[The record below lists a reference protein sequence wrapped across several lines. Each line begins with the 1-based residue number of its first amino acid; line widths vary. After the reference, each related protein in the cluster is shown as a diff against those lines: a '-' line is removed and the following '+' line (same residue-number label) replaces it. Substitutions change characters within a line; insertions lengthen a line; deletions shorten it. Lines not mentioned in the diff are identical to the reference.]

1 MYFSMDKIAIA
12 NMRKDMYNGECVKH
26 LEVNMYKLLLATDQ
40 KDIREAFE
48 NHPFREMG
56 FHRPL
61 IASTS
66 EEAIEL
72 LNSHAIDAVGYY
84 FEKKNGE
91 ALSQYLHYDRPST
104 AIFAVSH
111 ESDKQLLV
119 LRELAEMMR
128 RLHSDYA
135 DEPYDSEA
143 MRTFLR
149 DELTH
154 NLLAGHIED
163 FAMAERQ
170 FKLLRSHISF
180 TRPCMVYEL
189 DMPQGEVYM
198 TMHRNGVERLE
209 RALRNN
215 FFGRYIDRIYY
226 AVAVLTPRHIRVAA
240 IPKGGESQ
248 DMEDFITRAN
258 LHMEDSIE
266 RIKEY
271 LDLDINVDKCGMIP
285 NLKAFSPNSN
295 IM

>member
-1 MYFSMDKIAIA
+1 
-12 NMRKDMYNGECVKH
+12 
-26 LEVNMYKLLLATDQ
+26 MYKLLLATDQ
-40 KDIREAFE
+40 KDIRDAFE
-48 NHPFREMG
+48 SYPWREMG
-56 FHRPL
+56 FHLPL

-66 EEAIEL
+66 EEAIDL
-72 LNSHAIDAVGYY
+72 LNSRAIDAVGYH

-91 ALSQYLHYDRPST
+91 ALSHFLHYDRPSM
-104 AIFAVSH
+104 AIFAVTH
-111 ESDKQLLV
+111 DESKQLVV

-135 DEPYDSEA
+135 DEPYDDEA
-143 MRTFLR
+143 MRTFMR

-154 NLLAGHIED
+154 SLLAGHIED

-198 TMHRNGVERLE
+198 TMHHNGLERLE

-215 FFGRYIDRIYY
+215 FFGRYIDRIYF

-248 DMEDFITRAN
+248 DMEDFISRAN
-258 LHMEDSIE
+258 LHMVDSIE

-271 LDLDINVDKCGMIP
+271 LDLDINVDKCGMIQS
-285 NLKAFSPNSN
+285 LKAFSPNYPE
-295 IM
+295 